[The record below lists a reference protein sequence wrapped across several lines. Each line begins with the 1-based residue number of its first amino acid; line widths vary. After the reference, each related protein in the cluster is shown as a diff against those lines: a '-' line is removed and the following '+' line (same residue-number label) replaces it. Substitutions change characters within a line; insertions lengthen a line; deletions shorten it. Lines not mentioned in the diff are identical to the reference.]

1 MAPIDLEHVHFRY
14 PDGFEALRGVD
25 LHIGAGEKVALVG
38 PNGAGKST
46 LMLQLNGTLRPAHGS
61 VRVAGLAVAKDTI
74 RRVRAEVGL
83 VFQDPDDQL
92 FSPTVFDDVAFGPLH
107 MGLPADEVHRRVERA
122 LAAVGMAAFAHRVPH
137 RMSLGQRKRVALA
150 TVLSMDPSILVFDEP
165 SAGLDPRGRREL
177 IRLLRSLDQ
186 TMLVSTHDMRL
197 VAEVF
202 PRTVVMDD
210 GLVVADGP
218 TGDDPGRRG
227 APRGARARGPV
238 GRRPSR
244 RSADPVDRRH
254 LERRQAVRP
263 AEQPRDERRNP
274 PAQEVEPAA
283 DADARDGEQR
293 SAGRRPRRSAASP
306 RPAGPRRTRASRARG
321 TCRRAPGRNGAGTR
335 ARAPWGRDGAPS
347 GRAARRARAGTG
359 GCRTRPRRAG

>member
-1 MAPIDLEHVHFRY
+1 VTPEAPVTPTPVTPEAPDLQVHEHVHVHDDAGPHAHPHAHAPETPGSGEGAPGADARGTVELEHVHFRY
-14 PDGFEALRGVD
+14 PDGFEALSGVD
-25 LHIGAGEKVALVG
+25 LRIAAGEKVALVG

-46 LMLQLNGTLRPAHGS
+46 LMLQLNGTLRPEHGS
-61 VRVAGLAVAKDTI
+61 VRVAGMAVGKDTI
-74 RRVRAEVGL
+74 RRVRSEVGL

-177 IRLLRSLDQ
+177 IRLLRSLGQ

-202 PRTVVMDD
+202 PRTVIVD
-210 GLVVADGP
+210 GGTIVADGP
-218 TGDDPGRRG
+218 TDRIL
-227 APRGARARGPV
+227 
-238 GRRPSR
+238 
-244 RSADPVDRRH
+244 ADQAL
-254 LERRQAVRP
+254 LEAHGL
-263 AEQPRDERRNP
+263 
-274 PAQEVEPAA
+274 EVP
-283 DADARDGEQR
+283 
-293 SAGRRPRRSAASP
+293 
-306 RPAGPRRTRASRARG
+306 
-321 TCRRAPGRNGAGTR
+321 
-335 ARAPWGRDGAPS
+335 
-347 GRAARRARAGTG
+347 
-359 GCRTRPRRAG
+359 

>member
-1 MAPIDLEHVHFRY
+1 MSPDTHTHGHIHGGGDTGGAMAPAGGAALPDDAARGTIELEHVHFRY
-14 PDGFEALRGVD
+14 PDGFEALSGVD
-25 LHIGAGEKVALVG
+25 LRIGRGEKVALVG

-61 VRVAGLAVAKDTI
+61 VHVSGMPVGKETI

-107 MGLPADEVHRRVERA
+107 MGLSPDEVHRRVERA

-177 IRLLRSLDQ
+177 IGLLRSLGQ

-197 VAEVF
+197 VADVF
-202 PRTVVMDD
+202 PRTVVVD
-210 GLVVADGP
+210 GGVVVADGS
-218 TGDDPGRRG
+218 TE
-227 APRGARARGPV
+227 AI
-238 GRRPSR
+238 
-244 RSADPVDRRH
+244 
-254 LERRQAVRP
+254 L
-263 AEQPRDERRNP
+263 
-274 PAQEVEPAA
+274 A
-283 DADARDGEQR
+283 DATLLEAHGLE
-293 SAGRRPRRSAASP
+293 
-306 RPAGPRRTRASRARG
+306 
-321 TCRRAPGRNGAGTR
+321 AP
-335 ARAPWGRDGAPS
+335 
-347 GRAARRARAGTG
+347 
-359 GCRTRPRRAG
+359 

>member
-1 MAPIDLEHVHFRY
+1 VTTLDPGGAPELEHVHVHVHEGAPPHAHPHLHSPGEPQPDGTAPADERGRVDLEHVHFRY

-25 LHIGAGEKVALVG
+25 LHIGSGEKVALVG

-61 VRVAGLAVAKDTI
+61 VRVAGLPVTRETI

-107 MGLPADEVHRRVERA
+107 MGMAADEVHRRVERA

-150 TVLSMDPSILVFDEP
+150 TVLSMSPSILVFDEP

-177 IRLLRSLDQ
+177 ITLLRGLDQ
-186 TMLVSTHDMRL
+186 TTLVSTHDMRL

-202 PRTVVMDD
+202 PRTVVVDD
-210 GLVVADGP
+210 GQIVADGA
-218 TGDDPGRRG
+218 TDRIL
-227 APRGARARGPV
+227 
-238 GRRPSR
+238 
-244 RSADPVDRRH
+244 ADSEL
-254 LERRQAVRP
+254 LERHGL
-263 AEQPRDERRNP
+263 E
-274 PAQEVEPAA
+274 
-283 DADARDGEQR
+283 
-293 SAGRRPRRSAASP
+293 
-306 RPAGPRRTRASRARG
+306 
-321 TCRRAPGRNGAGTR
+321 AP
-335 ARAPWGRDGAPS
+335 
-347 GRAARRARAGTG
+347 
-359 GCRTRPRRAG
+359 

>member
-1 MAPIDLEHVHFRY
+1 VTTEPHVHEHAHEGAPPHAHPHAHEPSAPTAQPADGEPVRGTVELEHVHFQY

-61 VRVAGLAVAKDTI
+61 VRVAGMAVGKDTI

-122 LAAVGMAAFAHRVPH
+122 LVAVGMAAFAHRVPH

-177 IRLLRSLDQ
+177 IGLLRSLDQ

-218 TGDDPGRRG
+218 TAGILADEPLLEAHGLE
-227 APRGARARGPV
+227 AP
-238 GRRPSR
+238 
-244 RSADPVDRRH
+244 
-254 LERRQAVRP
+254 
-263 AEQPRDERRNP
+263 
-274 PAQEVEPAA
+274 
-283 DADARDGEQR
+283 
-293 SAGRRPRRSAASP
+293 
-306 RPAGPRRTRASRARG
+306 
-321 TCRRAPGRNGAGTR
+321 
-335 ARAPWGRDGAPS
+335 
-347 GRAARRARAGTG
+347 
-359 GCRTRPRRAG
+359 